1 MASFGKAFAAA
12 RKAKGPGKTFMWQG
26 KSYSTNTASDS
37 GKGSAPTS
45 SPRPPSA
52 GAKGAARGRQG
63 AAAGAAG
70 AARGAAGAAAG
81 AAAAARVRE
90 RMPQVEAS
98 TEGRRMERV
107 GIERPFMPET
117 RAALASAGKTMR
129 ARAKAAR
136 AERAAE
142 ADKPPAKR
150 SGRNNA
156 RRGSY

>member
-1 MASFGKAFAAA
+1 MVSFGKAFAAA

-107 GIERPFMPET
+107 GIEPPAKTARMRGPAQ
-117 RAALASAGKTMR
+117 RAALLERRRKL
-129 ARAKAAR
+129 AA
-136 AERAAE
+136 RAAE

>member
-1 MASFGKAFAAA
+1 MASFKEEFARA
-12 RKAKGPGKTFMWQG
+12 RKAKGPGKTFPWRG
-26 KSYSTNTASDS
+26 KTYSTNTADDKSS
-37 GKGSAPTS
+37 STGRAPPMAPTS
-45 SPRPPSA
+45 FPRPPAA
-52 GAKGAARGRQG
+52 GAKGAARGRQ
-63 AAAGAAG
+63 
-70 AARGAAGAAAG
+70 GAAAG

-107 GIERPFMPET
+107 GIERPFMPKT

-129 ARAKAAR
+129 AKAKSAR

-142 ADKPPAKR
+142 ADKPKAKR

-156 RRGSY
+156 RRRAY